1 MNHAHSYLSDAAFG
15 QIKRAVT
22 IYGLCMILCSCSYV
36 DCFRRSES
44 LSIRVQP
51 HIASNCQMLQVT
63 ERGEQEMIPTNGV
76 FRLALP
82 QLGYGY
88 RELFGVVPIGQT
100 NPERHE
106 RVILKCNGSV
116 VHSVSVASL
125 RDRPRDSNGAYLLRL
140 K

>member
-1 MNHAHSYLSDAAFG
+1 MF
-15 QIKRAVT
+15 QI
-22 IYGLCMILCSCSYV
+22 
-36 DCFRRSES
+36 
-44 LSIRVQP
+44 
-51 HIASNCQMLQVT
+51 T
-63 ERGEQEMIPTNGV
+63 ERGEREMILTNGV

-100 NPERHE
+100 NPERDE

-116 VHSVSVASL
+116 VHSLSVDSL
-125 RDRPRDSNGAYLLRL
+125 RDVPRDSGGAFLLNL